1 MATGTPHC
9 LLAHIKNTFKR
20 GFSMNILITGQ
31 HLDLTPAIRAYV
43 ESKLDRIIRHFDQ
56 VIDIAVI
63 LGVDTPADKDRRHR
77 AEVNLRVKGDVIH
90 AESRA
95 EDLYAAIDMLIEK
108 LDRQVLKVKEKIKG
122 HRQTSI
128 KHIPEPDAETP

>member
-1 MATGTPHC
+1 
-9 LLAHIKNTFKR
+9 
-20 GFSMNILITGQ
+20 MNILITGQ

-56 VIDIAVI
+56 VIEIAI
-63 LGVDTPADKDRRHR
+63 TLGVDTPADKERRHR
-77 AEVNLRVKGDVIH
+77 AEVNLRVKGDILH

-95 EDLYAAIDMLIEK
+95 EDLYAAIDLLTEK
-108 LDRQVLKVKEKIKG
+108 LDRQVLKFKEKVKG

-128 KHIPEPDAETP
+128 KHIPEPEPDAEAQ

>member
-1 MATGTPHC
+1 
-9 LLAHIKNTFKR
+9 
-20 GFSMNILITGQ
+20 MNILITGQ

-43 ESKLDRIIRHFDQ
+43 ESKLERIIRHFDQ

-77 AEVNLRVKGDVIH
+77 AEVNLRVKGDVLH
-90 AESRA
+90 AESCA
-95 EDLYAAIDMLIEK
+95 EDLYAAIDMLVEK

-128 KHIPEPDAETP
+128 KHMTEPGEEMQ

>member
-1 MATGTPHC
+1 
-9 LLAHIKNTFKR
+9 
-20 GFSMNILITGQ
+20 MNILITGQ
-31 HLDLTPAIRAYV
+31 HLDLTPAIREYV
-43 ESKLDRIIRHFDQ
+43 ETKLDRVIRHFDQ

-63 LGVDTPADKDRRHR
+63 LGVDTPSDKERRHR
-77 AEVNLRVKGDVIH
+77 AEVNLRIKGDVLH

-95 EDLYAAIDMLIEK
+95 EDLYAAIDLLVEK

-128 KHIPEPDAETP
+128 KHILEPGAEAQ